1 MKRRVIFPD
10 PGFWTNRRRTTVATD
25 DNRAPINRPLTD
37 DERALLTT
45 LATRVIADQSGIP
58 HTEGVCRA
66 CSVAATVLDGFVDE
80 GDVHVYG
87 DAYDCYLA
95 VGPNREL
102 VHTARDWLAF
112 HAEHPE
118 AIDYDKHCHPINKE
132 ADE

>member
-1 MKRRVIFPD
+1 MTRRRVIFPD
-10 PGFWTNRRRTTVATD
+10 PDIWTRKDTTMT
-25 DNRAPINRPLTD
+25 DNRAPINRDLTD
-37 DERALLTT
+37 AERDLMTT
-45 LATRVIADQSGIP
+45 LAIRVIADQSGIP
-58 HTEGVCRA
+58 HTEGECRA
-66 CSVAATVLDGFVDE
+66 CSVAATVLGGFVDE

-118 AIDYDKHCHPINKE
+118 AIDYSKHCHPITKE
-132 ADE
+132 AGE